1 VSGPPDTARLA
12 AQVAGGSGLVLL
24 GGIFDRGLRWALKW
38 ALAALVGPGP
48 VGLVELATRWSS
60 TITAFSPM
68 GLDTGVAYFLGRHR
82 AAGDRGAVKGLVL
95 ASMGASTGVG
105 ALCGAGLA
113 FAGARGWVGGADP
126 ALGAILIAAGPL
138 VAVSTPLLTLIGL
151 LRAAGDA
158 RRSTLASQVA
168 QPLALLLLALPVAAL
183 GGGPVGVLHAM
194 SAAAALALALAGR
207 AAWGHFGALFG
218 AQGPPPTLAW
228 GPLLGFSVPQS
239 LTAAAFR
246 LNQYFDVL
254 ILGAYASA
262 EEVGVYAVAS
272 SIAGFGAVPSNAL
285 ISMFNPI
292 AAGLIARGERAA
304 LNRLLQAA
312 SRWLIVVSLP
322 LFLLLL
328 LLPDLLIA
336 LYPRA
341 FAGAAPLLLVLSF
354 GQLIQTA
361 CAPAMRLIPM
371 SGRAGLNLAN
381 GVAALLLNLG
391 LSLWWVPTHGGAGAA
406 WAGALTLAAW
416 SIWRLAEVWW
426 LLRCWPFDGRT
437 LIVLGLAG
445 AGGLGLQLGLPVDAL
460 GLRVGGA
467 LGLLLALG
475 ALVRWQPR
483 TPEDEAVLGGLVGK
497 LRARLGRRGGA

>member
-1 VSGPPDTARLA
+1 MSGPPDTARLA

-24 GGIFDRGLRWALKW
+24 GGVLDRGLRWALKW
-38 ALAALVGPGP
+38 ALAGLLGPAA

-95 ASMGASTGVG
+95 ASLGASAVVG
-105 ALCGAGLA
+105 GLCGAGLS
-113 FAGARGWVGGADP
+113 FAGAQGWVGGADP
-126 ALGAILIAAGPL
+126 ALGPILVAAGPL
-138 VAVSTPLLTLIGL
+138 VALSTPLLTLVGL

-168 QPLALLLLALPVAAL
+168 QPLVLLGLALPLAAL
-183 GGGPVGVLHAM
+183 GGGPVGVVHAM
-194 SAAAALALALAGR
+194 TAAVAAALVLAGR
-207 AAWGHFGALFG
+207 AAWGHFGALWG
-218 AQGPPPTLAW
+218 PQGPRPTVAW
-228 GPLLGFSVPQS
+228 GPLLAFSVPQS

-285 ISMFNPI
+285 ISMFNPV
-292 AAGLIARGERAA
+292 AARLLAEGEGAA
-304 LNRLLQAA
+304 LQRLLQAA
-312 SRWLIVVSLP
+312 TRWLILVSLP
-322 LFLLLL
+322 LFLGLL
-328 LLPDLLIA
+328 LLPELLVA
-336 LYPRA
+336 VYPAA
-341 FAGAAPLLLVLSF
+341 FAGAAPLLLVLGV

-391 LSLWWVPTHGGAGAA
+391 LSLWWVPAHGGVGAA
-406 WAGALTLAAW
+406 WAGAVTLGAW
-416 SIWRLAEVWW
+416 SLWRLAEVWW
-426 LLRCWPFDGRT
+426 LLRCWPFDART
-437 LIVLGLAG
+437 AAVLVAAG
-445 AGGLGLQLGLPVDAL
+445 AGGLVLRLGLPAEAL
-460 GLRVGGA
+460 GLRIGGA
-467 LGLLLALG
+467 ALLLLTLG
-475 ALVRWQPR
+475 VAVRMQRR
-483 TPEDEAVLGGLVGK
+483 TAEDEAVIGGLVSR
-497 LRARLGRRGGA
+497 LRSRLGRR

>member
-113 FAGARGWVGGADP
+113 LAGARGWVGGADP
-126 ALGAILIAAGPL
+126 ALGPILVAAGPV
-138 VAVSTPLLTLIGL
+138 VALSTPLLTLVGL

-218 AQGPPPTLAW
+218 AQGPRPTLAW

-292 AAGLIARGERAA
+292 AAGLIARDERAA

-312 SRWLIVVSLP
+312 TRWLIVVSLP

-336 LYPRA
+336 LYPRG
-341 FAGAAPLLLVLSF
+341 FAGAAPLLLVLSL

-416 SIWRLAEVWW
+416 SLWRLAEVWW

-445 AGGLGLQLGLPVDAL
+445 AGGLGLELGLPIDAL